1 MARREI
7 PAAPPGPHSLK
18 RDPALVALSRDHHG
32 ALMQALELRRAAERS
47 SAAAAEV
54 ARSFLAFVAS
64 ELSGHFADEEDVLLP
79 LADRVAPEES
89 ARVRAEHREIEA
101 LTARIPGGLAGREE
115 LVPVLVELGD
125 LIHDHVR
132 YEERALFESLQRA
145 LGGDELA
152 ALGEALDAHRRARG
166 WAESCP
172 LPPRR

>member
-7 PAAPPGPHSLK
+7 PAGPPGPYSLK

-47 SAAAAEV
+47 PAATADV
-54 ARSFLAFVAS
+54 ARSFLAFVHL
-64 ELSGHFADEEDVLLP
+64 ELSGHFADEEEVLLP
-79 LADRVAPEES
+79 VADRVAPGES
-89 ARVRAEHREIEA
+89 ARVRNEHREIEA
-101 LTARIPGGLAGREE
+101 LTARIPGAIGGREE

-132 YEERALFESLQRA
+132 YEERALFERLQRA
-145 LGGDELA
+145 LGSEELA
-152 ALGEALDAHRRARG
+152 ALGEALDAHRRERG